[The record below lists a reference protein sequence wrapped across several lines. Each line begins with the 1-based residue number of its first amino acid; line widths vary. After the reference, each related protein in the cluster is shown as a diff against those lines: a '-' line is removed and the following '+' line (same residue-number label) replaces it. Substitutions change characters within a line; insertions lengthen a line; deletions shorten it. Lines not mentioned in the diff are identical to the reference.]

1 MAATTTRAHLRSVP
15 GRIART
21 CKLGAALHLLL
32 RGGLRESGW
41 FESHRLRRAVDAE
54 LRPLPWYT
62 YACTSFL
69 DERLHSGL
77 RVFEF
82 GAGNSTLW
90 YAARVREVIAVEQD
104 RRWAAEAAA
113 TPNVTLVQ
121 RRDPQG
127 YANEIRLHGFFHL
140 VAIDGVDRPAC
151 ARAALETLHPDG
163 VLLWDNAE
171 RDDCRRTVPELFEAG
186 FRELPFEGP
195 LPIVT
200 EFIRTSLFYRPGNC
214 LGI

>member
-1 MAATTTRAHLRSVP
+1 MNAHLRSVP
-15 GRIART
+15 GRLART
-21 CKLGAALHLLL
+21 CKLGGALHLLL
-32 RGGLRESGW
+32 RGGLREAGW
-41 FESHRLRRAVDAE
+41 FESHRRQRPVDAE

-62 YACTSFL
+62 YACTRFL
-69 DERLHSGL
+69 DGRLHEGL

-90 YAARVREVIAVEQD
+90 YAARVGEVISVECD
-104 RRWAAEAAA
+104 RRWATEAAA
-113 TPNVTLVQ
+113 AENVTIVEP
-121 RRDPQG
+121 RVAGD
-127 YANEIRLHGFFHL
+127 YANEILRHGLFHL
-140 VAIDGVDRPAC
+140 VAIDGVERQAC
-151 ARAALETLHPDG
+151 ARAALGALHPDG

-171 RDDCRRTVPELFEAG
+171 RDDCRRTAPELFAAG

-200 EFIRTSLFYRPGNC
+200 QFIRTSLFYRPGNC

>member
-1 MAATTTRAHLRSVP
+1 M
-15 GRIART
+15 
-21 CKLGAALHLLL
+21 L
-32 RGGLRESGW
+32 RGGLREAGW

-90 YAARVREVIAVEQD
+90 YAARVGEVIAVERD
-104 RRWAAEAAA
+104 RRWAAEAAGA
-113 TPNVTLVQ
+113 SNVTIVE
-121 RRDPQG
+121 RHDPDD
-127 YANEIRLHGFFHL
+127 YANEVSLHGFFHL
-140 VAIDGVDRPAC
+140 VAVDGLDRPAC
-151 ARAALETLHPDG
+151 ARAALEALHPDG

-171 RDDCRRTVPELFEAG
+171 RDDCRQMAPELAAAG
-186 FRELPFEGP
+186 FRELPLEGP
-195 LPIVT
+195 LPVVT
-200 EFIRTSLFYRPGNC
+200 QFIRTSLFYRAGNC